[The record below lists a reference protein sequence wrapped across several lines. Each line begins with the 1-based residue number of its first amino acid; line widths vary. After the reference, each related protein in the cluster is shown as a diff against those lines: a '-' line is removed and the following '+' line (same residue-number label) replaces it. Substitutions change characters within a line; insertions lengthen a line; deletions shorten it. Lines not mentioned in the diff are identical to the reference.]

1 MDENKLLE
9 RLKHSADSVDAP
21 DSLKPE
27 TVREKVEGRK
37 QNRRKPPLYQMAAAA
52 AVLLIALVAIW
63 QVRYLADPG
72 GSGDKAGVTAQR
84 ETEAREEAAA
94 TEAADTAA
102 PAALPVET
110 ETDAEDSPIPHPK
123 SEEELYQALSNIS
136 GTMSDREL
144 AAGTVNT
151 AETTAA
157 ATESYAMDGGT
168 VNEAAAEDTASPQE
182 AASAAS
188 KESGTGD
195 YSETNLQEA
204 GVDEGDVVKTDGTY
218 LYILRKNG
226 QVRIVKAEGGSME
239 EAGTI
244 QVPDNNMKVEEM
256 YLDGDRLILAASG
269 SNSTMKQEKEDV
281 YYVDQKQFS
290 RLYTFDISDRS
301 KPTLA
306 GSTEQEGVYRTS
318 RKTGDYVYLF
328 TEFNPVVLEA
338 RETSTLLPKAG
349 GENMIIDDIFL
360 PESPTQSSYL
370 VITSIDV
377 KDPDKL
383 LDRKAI
389 VSAAEMF
396 YVSTENIYISLNNY
410 NGSGNTT
417 QILKFH
423 YKEGKISAVGA
434 GEVRGYLNDS
444 FSLNES
450 NGYLRVVSTDWD
462 DSDTVNRLYVLDED
476 LNICGQIDDLAPGE
490 TIKSARFL
498 GDAGYFVTFRETDP
512 LFSVDLSDP
521 RNPKILGELKITGFS
536 SYLHFYGE
544 NKLLGFGE
552 EVNPKNGKFK
562 GLKLSMFD
570 ISDPSDVKESDKY
583 VMKDQYYSPGLY
595 DYKAIMIDTDK
606 NILGFECEGIY
617 MVFSYR
623 EGEGFVN
630 EFLYSHKEDSAYVYD
645 YDYYYDNVRGVF
657 IGDTFYLITQS
668 IVKAFDMANGYE
680 QIGELTF

>member
-27 TVREKVEGRK
+27 AVREKVQGRK
-37 QNRRKPPLYQMAAAA
+37 QNRRKPPLHQMAAAA

-72 GSGDKAGVTAQR
+72 GSGNKAGVTAQR
-84 ETEAREEAAA
+84 ETEAREAA
-94 TEAADTAA
+94 AADTEAAA
-102 PAALPVET
+102 PAALPGET
-110 ETDAEDSPIPHPK
+110 ETDAADSPIPHPK

-168 VNEAAAEDTASPQE
+168 VNEAGAEDTASPQE
-182 AASAAS
+182 AASAVS

-195 YSETNLQEA
+195 FSETNLQEA

-218 LYILRKNG
+218 LYILRNNG
-226 QVRIVKAEGGSME
+226 QVRIVKAEGGSLK
-239 EAGTI
+239 EASKI

-269 SNSTMKQEKEDV
+269 SNSTLKQDKEDI
-281 YYVDQKQFS
+281 YYVDQRQFS

-301 KPTLA
+301 KPALA
-306 GSTEQEGVYRTS
+306 GSTEQEGIYRTS
-318 RKTGDYVYLF
+318 RKAGDYVYLF

-349 GENMIIDDIFL
+349 GEDMLIDDIFL

-377 KDPDKL
+377 KAPDKL

-423 YKEGKISAVGA
+423 YKDGKISAVGA

-544 NKLLGFGE
+544 NKLLGLGE
-552 EVNPKNGKFK
+552 EVNPKNGRRK
-562 GLKLSMFD
+562 GIKLSMFD

-583 VMKDQYYSPGLY
+583 VVKDQYNLPGLY
-595 DYKAIMIDTDK
+595 NYKAIMIDTDK
-606 NILGFECEGIY
+606 NIFGFESEGIY
-617 MVFSYR
+617 MVFSYQ

-630 EFLYSHKEDSAYVYD
+630 EFLYTFTEESG
-645 YDYYYDNVRGVF
+645 YYYSEFYYGHVRGLF
-657 IGDTFYLITQS
+657 IGDTFYLTS
-668 IVKAFDMANGYE
+668 HYGVKAFDMANGYE

>member
-27 TVREKVEGRK
+27 AVREKLQGRK

-52 AVLLIALVAIW
+52 AVLLIALVGIW
-63 QVRYLADPG
+63 QVRYLADPE
-72 GSGDKAGVTAQR
+72 GSGNNAGVTAQK

-94 TEAADTAA
+94 VTEAADTTA
-102 PAALPVET
+102 PAALSSET
-110 ETDAEDSPIPHPK
+110 DTDAEDSAIPHPK
-123 SEEELYQALSNIS
+123 SEEELYQALSKIS
-136 GTMSDREL
+136 GTKSDRAL
-144 AAGTVNT
+144 ATGAT
-151 AETTAA
+151 AETTA
-157 ATESYAMDGGT
+157 ATESYAMDEGT
-168 VNEAAAEDTASPQE
+168 VYEAGAADAATPQE
-182 AASAAS
+182 TASAAS

-226 QVRIVKAEGGSME
+226 QVRIVKAEGGSLK
-239 EAGTI
+239 EASTI
-244 QVPDNNMKVEEM
+244 HVPDNDMKVEEM
-256 YLDGDRLILAASG
+256 YLDGDRLILVASG
-269 SNSTMKQEKEDV
+269 SSSTMRKEKEDV
-281 YYVDQKQFS
+281 YSVDQRQFS

-301 KPTLA
+301 KPALA
-306 GSTEQEGVYRTS
+306 GSTEQEGIYRAS

-338 RETSTLLPKAG
+338 REASTILPKAG
-349 GENMIIDDIFL
+349 GEDMLIDDIFL
-360 PESPTQSSYL
+360 PESPNQSSYL

-377 KDPDKL
+377 NKPDKL

-423 YKEGKISAVGA
+423 YEDGRVSAVGA

-544 NKLLGFGE
+544 NKLLGLGQ
-552 EVNPKNGKFK
+552 EVSAKNGRRK
-562 GLKLSMFD
+562 GIKLSMFD

-583 VMKDQYYSPGLY
+583 VVKGQYDSPGLY
-595 DYKAIMIDTDK
+595 NYKAIMIDTDK
-606 NILGFECEGIY
+606 NIFGFESEGVY
-617 MVFSYR
+617 MVFSYQ

-630 EFLYSHKEDSAYVYD
+630 KFLYTYNEASANY
-645 YDYYYDNVRGVF
+645 YDYYYDNDNVRGMF
-657 IGDTFYLITQS
+657 IGDTLYLTS
-668 IVKAFDMANGYE
+668 HNGVKAFDMANGYE